1 MRLPNALHAV
11 IFDMDGTLHD
21 TERSYIL
28 ASQRAATTAGLD
40 LPDAFWH
47 RLIGIPGAQA
57 AEIVRNH
64 LGPDFDFDSFAA
76 DYHRHVAALLEQ
88 DIALKPGAVALL
100 DHLASIGLPVAIA
113 TSNTR
118 GAAERHLSQS
128 GLRHRFNVVVTIDD
142 VARGKPSPDPFLHA
156 AGLLGV
162 KPQHCL
168 VLEDAFNGIR
178 AAHAAG
184 TMPVMVPDQVPP
196 NAEIAALCVAVMDD
210 LHAVRASLAH
220 YPSSRQ
226 VDVA

>member
-118 GAAERHLSQS
+118 VAAERHLSQS

-142 VARGKPSPDPFLHA
+142 VARGKPSPD
-156 AGLLGV
+156 
-162 KPQHCL
+162 
-168 VLEDAFNGIR
+168 
-178 AAHAAG
+178 
-184 TMPVMVPDQVPP
+184 QVPP

-220 YPSSRQ
+220 DPSSRQ

>member
-1 MRLPNALHAV
+1 MKLPHALHGV

-28 ASQRAATTAGLD
+28 ASQRAAASAGLD

-57 AEIVRNH
+57 ADIVRKH
-64 LGPDFDFDSFAA
+64 LGPAFNFDAFEA
-76 DYHRHVAALLEQ
+76 DYHRHVATLLEG
-88 DIALKPGAVALL
+88 DIALKPGAVVLL
-100 DHLASIGLPVAIA
+100 DHLADLGLPVAVA

-118 GAAERHLSQS
+118 AAAEQHLTRS
-128 GLRHRFNVVVTIDD
+128 GLRDRFAVVVTIDD
-142 VARGKPSPDPFLHA
+142 VARGKPSPDPFLRA
-156 AGLLGV
+156 AALIGV
-162 KPQHCL
+162 QPRHCL

-196 NAEIAALCVAVMDD
+196 TAEIAALCVAVVDD
-210 LHAVRASLAH
+210 LHAVRAGLAH
-220 YPSSRQ
+220 YPSKRQ